1 MIPIAYST
9 KYTKIN
15 DIYKVSL
22 AVVCLNSNSTN
33 MENTMFKIFLWVWDD
48 ADKGKI
54 DGKISEVI
62 HTKNMNYIYA
72 PYMSFILDNSL
83 KTNDYKELCLKISSD
98 FKELNTTFDKNDY
111 INKAIYMIE
120 DIQNNS

>member
-33 MENTMFKIFLWVWDD
+33 IKNTMFKIFLWVWDD

-120 DIQNNS
+120 DIQNNN

>member
-48 ADKGKI
+48 SDKGKI

-62 HTKNMNYIYA
+62 HTNNMNYIYA
-72 PYMSFILDNSL
+72 PFMSFILDNSL

-111 INKAIYMIE
+111 INKVIYMIE

>member
-120 DIQNNS
+120 DIQNSS

>member
-72 PYMSFILDNSL
+72 PFMSFILDNSL

-98 FKELNTTFDKNDY
+98 FKELNTPFDKNEY
-111 INKAIYMIE
+111 INNAIYMIE
-120 DIQNNS
+120 DIQNSS

>member
-72 PYMSFILDNSL
+72 PFMSFILDNSL

-111 INKAIYMIE
+111 INKAIYMME

>member
-33 MENTMFKIFLWVWDD
+33 IKNTMFKIFLWVWDD

-72 PYMSFILDNSL
+72 PFMSFILDNSL

-120 DIQNNS
+120 DIQNNN